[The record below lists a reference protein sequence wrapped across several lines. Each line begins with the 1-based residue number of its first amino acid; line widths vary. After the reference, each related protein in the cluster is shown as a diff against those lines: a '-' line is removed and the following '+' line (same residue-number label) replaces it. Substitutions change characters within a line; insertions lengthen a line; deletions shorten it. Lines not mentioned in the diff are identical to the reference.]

1 MSNQVEYGLGQII
14 TLQPKGI
21 QVQVIEEH
29 CDQCYFSPHYPLP
42 CYQMNCSGTT
52 RSDGKY
58 ICFKQVDN
66 NGTQN
71 S

>member
-21 QVQVIEEH
+21 QVQVIEGH

-42 CYQMNCSGTT
+42 GDSKT
-52 RSDGKY
+52 
-58 ICFKQVDN
+58 V
-66 NGTQN
+66 
-71 S
+71 